1 MTVDELLEQ
10 IDDMIDKAWSF
21 PLSGGK
27 CLVEADRL
35 RDLIDDIR
43 GNMPSEI
50 RQAKAIVADRAD
62 IIATAKREA
71 EGIVRTAE
79 ERARN
84 MVAHEEIVRQA
95 QQKAN
100 EVLSQTQQ
108 KAREMRKG
116 ANDFSED
123 VLRRTEETLAILVK
137 RRTILNVRK
146 KGRRK
151 LYSALADETALE
163 PVQACF
169 ETGLA
174 GMDEELVR
182 YQAAKALLD
191 QCPIPRE
198 RLAEEKAALYQQL
211 AEVNREIRAARK
223 QLALCQGI
231 QNNVPQM
238 GWDIQTMENKMK
250 EVKRDERGRR

>member
-21 PLSGGK
+21 PHYGAK

-35 RDLIDDIR
+35 RDLIDHIR

-123 VLRRTEETLAILVK
+123 VLRRTEETL
-137 RRTILNVRK
+137 
-146 KGRRK
+146 
-151 LYSALADETALE
+151 STAL
-163 PVQACF
+163 
-169 ETGLA
+169 G
-174 GMDEELVR
+174 
-182 YQAAKALLD
+182 
-191 QCPIPRE
+191 
-198 RLAEEKAALYQQL
+198 
-211 AEVNREIRAARK
+211 EIRSSHSQFRSAAGVPEAQPAAAQR
-223 QLALCQGI
+223 
-231 QNNVPQM
+231 NNSQ
-238 GWDIQTMENKMK
+238 
-250 EVKRDERGRR
+250 

>member
-84 MVAHEEIVRQA
+84 LIAHEEIVRQA

-100 EVLSQTQQ
+100 ELLSQSQQ

-116 ANDFSED
+116 AQEFSED
-123 VLRRTEETLAILVK
+123 VLRSAGESL
-137 RRTILNVRK
+137 
-146 KGRRK
+146 GR
-151 LYSALADETALE
+151 
-163 PVQACF
+163 
-169 ETGLA
+169 
-174 GMDEELVR
+174 
-182 YQAAKALLD
+182 
-191 QCPIPRE
+191 
-198 RLAEEKAALYQQL
+198 QL
-211 AEVNREIRAARK
+211 TEIRQARQILRNPAPKRSEAA
-223 QLALCQGI
+223 AE
-231 QNNVPQM
+231 PQ
-238 GWDIQTMENKMK
+238 E
-250 EVKRDERGRR
+250 

>member
-35 RDLIDDIR
+35 RDIIDDIR

-50 RQAKAIVADRAD
+50 RQARAIVADRAD

-71 EGIVRTAE
+71 EGIVRAAE

-100 EVLSQTQQ
+100 ELLGQSQQ

-116 ANDFSED
+116 ANEFAED
-123 VLRRTEETLAILVK
+123 VLRRTEETLGK
-137 RRTILNVRK
+137 RLTEVRQA
-146 KGRRK
+146 RQ
-151 LYSALADETALE
+151 ALRAPARQAE
-163 PVQACF
+163 PQ
-169 ETGLA
+169 EKP
-174 GMDEELVR
+174 EE
-182 YQAAKALLD
+182 
-191 QCPIPRE
+191 
-198 RLAEEKAALYQQL
+198 
-211 AEVNREIRAARK
+211 
-223 QLALCQGI
+223 
-231 QNNVPQM
+231 
-238 GWDIQTMENKMK
+238 
-250 EVKRDERGRR
+250 